1 MRSVY
6 RSVSLID
13 KSNINYIR
21 HCNKMAADRSINRHI
36 AEPDSKRLITSWLEL
51 SLIKHF
57 SQQYTFEKKNILTW
71 EELNIYNIYIRKF
84 SELDAVFSTINSNLY
99 MEIKASLSKSN
110 LRRGKDQIDKNLQL
124 IRRIN
129 SNFSAQLI
137 MADCR
142 CFDKSFGYNKDEIVE
157 LMQESNQYALI
168 EGLEGQETIPP
179 PKSLLILN
187 EADVLNLA
195 ARFGPPIEDYIL

>member
-1 MRSVY
+1 
-6 RSVSLID
+6 
-13 KSNINYIR
+13 
-21 HCNKMAADRSINRHI
+21 MAADRSINRHI

-110 LRRGKDQIDKNLQL
+110 LRRGKDQID
-124 IRRIN
+124 
-129 SNFSAQLI
+129 
-137 MADCR
+137 
-142 CFDKSFGYNKDEIVE
+142 
-157 LMQESNQYALI
+157 
-168 EGLEGQETIPP
+168 
-179 PKSLLILN
+179 
-187 EADVLNLA
+187 
-195 ARFGPPIEDYIL
+195 